1 MKNQIPVPITREG
14 LARLRLKALRRGL
27 WFKMLNGD
35 ERMLMNLVI
44 RVVDRVRSLL
54 LAKLISSAVKKL
66 LEAMES
72 EVARMMRT
80 VGRQLAKNLSRIAQ
94 AWGNK
99 SAAQWTEDLGFIQ
112 YLAVTQKNL
121 SPMFRA

>member
-1 MKNQIPVPITREG
+1 VKDQTPVPLTRDG

-27 WFKMLNGD
+27 WFRKLNGD
-35 ERMLMNLVI
+35 ERALMNLVI
-44 RVVDRVRSLL
+44 RVVERVRSLL
-54 LAKLISSAVKKL
+54 LAKLLSPVVKKL

-72 EVARMMRT
+72 EVVRMMRT
-80 VGRQLAKNLSRIAQ
+80 VGRQLAQRLSRIAQ

-99 SAAQWTEDLGFIQ
+99 SAAQWAEDLGFIQ

-121 SPMFRA
+121 SPMFKA

>member
-1 MKNQIPVPITREG
+1 
-14 LARLRLKALRRGL
+14 
-27 WFKMLNGD
+27 
-35 ERMLMNLVI
+35 MLMNLVI

-54 LAKLISSAVKKL
+54 LAKLLFSAVKKL
-66 LEAMES
+66 LDAMES
-72 EVARMMRT
+72 EVVRMMRT
-80 VGRQLAKNLSRIAQ
+80 VGRQLAKNLSGIAQ

-99 SAAQWTEDLGFIQ
+99 SAAQWAEDLGFIQ

>member
-1 MKNQIPVPITREG
+1 MKDHPPIPITRDD
-14 LARLRLKALRRGL
+14 LARLRSKALRRGL
-27 WFKMLNGD
+27 WFRALNRD

-54 LAKLISSAVKKL
+54 LAKLLFSAVKKL

-99 SAAQWTEDLGFIQ
+99 AAAQWTEDLGFIQ